1 MARTPEDRHVGDIPL
16 TELLSP
22 ALVLDRVPAAVS
34 VWDTDMRCR
43 FGNVRSAG
51 LTRPHERHGPV
62 AGATLS
68 EWLPDQETYATY
80 FAHAVAALD
89 GRVEVFDAVFP
100 AHDSLRHAH
109 VRMDPVVAPS
119 LQDASVS
126 SAGEP
131 IGLQIL
137 EVVRSDRGLQQSR
150 LMAAEERGAHRAM
163 LRLGVINQDLVRRL
177 FAVTLQLSAAG
188 QTGPGRGLDPAVGSA
203 IDAIDGVI
211 RDLRTVTVV
220 N

>member
-1 MARTPEDRHVGDIPL
+1 MKGTVGGISRCGAVALVGAGWRSVFSGRGFAMARTPEDRHVGDNPL

-34 VWDTDMRCR
+34 VWDRDMTCR
-43 FGNVRSAG
+43 FGSVRSAG

-62 AGATLS
+62 EGATLS

-100 AHDSLRHAH
+100 EHDSLRHAH

-119 LQDASVS
+119 LQDASCRRPAS
-126 SAGEP
+126 RSDCRSWRLCDLTGDYSSRGSWLPRNAAPIARCCDSERSTRIWSAGCSP
-131 IGLQIL
+131 
-137 EVVRSDRGLQQSR
+137 
-150 LMAAEERGAHRAM
+150 
-163 LRLGVINQDLVRRL
+163 
-177 FAVTLQLSAAG
+177 
-188 QTGPGRGLDPAVGSA
+188 
-203 IDAIDGVI
+203 
-211 RDLRTVTVV
+211 
-220 N
+220 